1 MRVTQFSNLLSVL
14 ATQSSKLLNIN
25 GQHGCSNTELYLC
38 SSVSTAQSEIS
49 SVLQLH
55 FNSKILRLF
64 SKHFTD
70 NTFSLFT
77 ADSRHLLS
85 AQVPLIQPAQKFFP
99 KIQYVFSRS
108 GCLPHPLQLLLTHF
122 ECKQRDIV

>member
-49 SVLQLH
+49 SVLQNITALQQTFH
-55 FNSKILRLF
+55 RQHLQFVYSRLKTLIKCTGSSHSARSKILPENSVRF
-64 SKHFTD
+64 
-70 NTFSLFT
+70 
-77 ADSRHLLS
+77 
-85 AQVPLIQPAQKFFP
+85 
-99 KIQYVFSRS
+99 
-108 GCLPHPLQLLLTHF
+108 
-122 ECKQRDIV
+122 